1 MKRIIALLLC
11 VISTLSLVA
20 CGGENNLPQNA
31 ATDSGTKNLS
41 ENRDKSLTACF
52 GDEVMSWS
60 GYDEDGVNTKLTE
73 FSIRL
78 FEQNIK
84 DQEDG
89 SGNILISPTSV
100 ITALGMTTFGARGET
115 LSQMEQM
122 FGISRATLNA
132 YNHQQLMNPSKELK
146 LANSIWFTNDER
158 LTINEI
164 FLQFNEECYGT
175 DVYETAFNDATVDA
189 INEWVEQNTDG
200 MIKDIL
206 DEIPEQAVMYLIN
219 ALAFE
224 AEWEDQY
231 NEAQILDNFD
241 FRTANGETQKVNM
254 MCSDEYYYL
263 EDDNATG
270 FIKYYK
276 GRKYAF
282 VALLPNQGTTVEE
295 YAKRLNGENL
305 HNMLENP
312 IETLV
317 DAQIPQFSYEY
328 AVQMNDILKEL
339 GIKDAFDPAKADFTN
354 MASSTEGELFI
365 SRVLHKTFIELTAV
379 GTKAGAAT
387 VIELEDMG
395 YFPQEHKEV
404 HLDRPFIYMI
414 IDCDSNTPVFIGTVN
429 TVEQSGSYNYVIGN
443 KTREGWK

>member
-31 ATDSGTKNLS
+31 TTDSGTKNLS

-158 LTINEI
+158 LTVNEI
-164 FLQFNEECYGT
+164 FLLFNEECYGT

-224 AEWEDQY
+224 AEWEEKYDSTQMHHSAKFT
-231 NEAQILDNFD
+231 NKEGKKQEA
-241 FRTANGETQKVNM
+241 TM
-254 MCSDEYYYL
+254 MLSIENLYL
-263 EDDNATG
+263 EDESAKG

-276 GRKYAF
+276 DREYAF
-282 VALLPNQGTTVEE
+282 VALLPNEDVAIEDYVVNLT
-295 YAKRLNGENL
+295 GEQIQNL
-305 HNMLENP
+305 LANP
-312 IETLV
+312 QEIPV
-317 DAQIPQFSYEY
+317 DVRIPQFSYEY
-328 AVQMNDILKEL
+328 DIEMSEILQKM
-339 GIKDAFDPAKADFTN
+339 GMVDAFDGNAADFSN
-354 MASSTEGELFI
+354 MAMSTQGNIWLN
-365 SRVLHKTFIELTAV
+365 RVLHKTFIEVTPV

-387 VIELEDMG
+387 AVEAVDESAPFYEEM
-395 YFPQEHKEV
+395 KEV
-404 HLDRPFIYMI
+404 HLDRPFLYMI
-414 IDCDSNTPVFIGTVN
+414 IDCYSNTPVFIGTVN
-429 TVEQSGSYNYVIGN
+429 TVE
-443 KTREGWK
+443 